1 MDTDFFC
8 EINQVARFPPSQYLM
23 HLNTLAGRSYN
34 DLMQY
39 PIFPWIV
46 ADYDSETLDLTDPKS
61 FRDLS
66 RPMGAQTS
74 DRLEQFC
81 KRYKEWDDPETPPYH
96 YGTFYS
102 SAMIVASYLVR
113 MEPFTQH
120 FLRLQGGHFDLA
132 DRMFHCIK
140 GLSRFPVPCI
150 LQFRNC
156 FSS

>member
-1 MDTDFFC
+1 
-8 EINQVARFPPSQYLM
+8 M

-46 ADYDSETLDLTDPKS
+46 ADYNSETLDLTDPKS

-66 RPMGAQTS
+66 KPMGAQTR

-81 KRYKEWDDPETPPYH
+81 RRFKEWDDPETPPYH

-132 DRMFHCIK
+132 DRMFHSIK
-140 GLSRFPVPCI
+140 GRCWAFNGPLGKKPGHVHRE
-150 LQFRNC
+150 
-156 FSS
+156 SSWSKF